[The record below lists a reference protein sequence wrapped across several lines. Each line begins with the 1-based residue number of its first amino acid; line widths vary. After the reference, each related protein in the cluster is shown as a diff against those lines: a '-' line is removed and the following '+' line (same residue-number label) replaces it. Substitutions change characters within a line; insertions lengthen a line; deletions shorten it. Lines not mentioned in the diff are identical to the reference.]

1 MKLNLRVAT
10 GHCQW
15 GGASKPLPLPPLSQ
29 FTGRGKTAPPV
40 LALMAEDLPLTN
52 EEIRQM
58 QALLPRQQ
66 AAQQQLLLL
75 MQPRGRRRRRRR
87 RAMSVAPQLCPGS
100 NASSLRVASHWA
112 SLALGLTASEAQ

>member
-1 MKLNLRVAT
+1 
-10 GHCQW
+10 
-15 GGASKPLPLPPLSQ
+15 
-29 FTGRGKTAPPV
+29 
-40 LALMAEDLPLTN
+40 MAEDLPLTN

-58 QALLPRQQ
+58 QALLPR
-66 AAQQQLLLL
+66 QQQLLLL

>member
-1 MKLNLRVAT
+1 
-10 GHCQW
+10 
-15 GGASKPLPLPPLSQ
+15 
-29 FTGRGKTAPPV
+29 
-40 LALMAEDLPLTN
+40 MAEDLPLTN

-66 AAQQQLLLL
+66 QLLLL

-87 RAMSVAPQLCPGS
+87 AMSAAPQLCPGS